1 MDNLD
6 RMFRHLVRTIETRY
20 PDYVSR
26 PFEVAELYQTILPY
40 RLHRREL
47 GLDTN
52 QDYEL
57 TLLELLSGARGYLVV
72 DDRMRDAL
80 RKELGSPTP
89 DPSVMREF
97 ATAHVALA
105 SDAVRRLGTP
115 EARDGGPALARRSTP
130 PDPSLAA
137 EARQNRPRASTGSGA
152 AAAPT
157 PAAPSA
163 ATPTPR
169 AAISSQPRTI
179 AVAAAGEPCRFCG
192 GALPP
197 GRQITFCPHCGQ
209 NLTVIN
215 CAACGTELELG
226 WSYCTTCG
234 RAVTTS
240 E

>member
-1 MDNLD
+1 MDKLD
-6 RMFRHLVRTIETRY
+6 RMFRHLVRTIETRKREY
-20 PDYVSR
+20 LAR
-26 PFEVAELYQTILPY
+26 PFEVAELYDTILPY

-47 GLDTN
+47 GLETN

-80 RKELGSPTP
+80 RKELASTKP
-89 DPSVMREF
+89 DPSVLREF
-97 ATAHVALA
+97 GSAHVALA
-105 SDAVRRLGTP
+105 SDAVRRLDTEG
-115 EARDGGPALARRSTP
+115 RDGARTDATPATAP
-130 PDPSLAA
+130 
-137 EARQNRPRASTGSGA
+137 AS
-152 AAAPT
+152 PT
-157 PAAPSA
+157 PAASA
-163 ATPTPR
+163 TTPR
-169 AAISSQPRTI
+169 RGLTSQSRTV
-179 AVAAAGEPCRFCG
+179 AVAATGEPCRFCG

-197 GRQITFCPHCGQ
+197 GRQIAFCPHCGQ

-234 RAVTTS
+234 RAVTTT

>member
-6 RMFRHLVRTIETRY
+6 RMFRHLVRTIETRNREY
-20 PDYVSR
+20 LTR
-26 PFEVAELYQTILPY
+26 PFEVADLYQTILPY

-52 QDYEL
+52 QDYEM

-72 DDRMRDAL
+72 DERMRDTL
-80 RKELGSPTP
+80 RKELASENP
-89 DPSVMREF
+89 DPGVLREF
-97 ATAHVALA
+97 AAAHVALA
-105 SDAVRRLGTP
+105 SDAVRRLDTP
-115 EARDGGPALARRSTP
+115 EGRDGSRADTGPAAVTARP
-130 PDPSLAA
+130 G
-137 EARQNRPRASTGSGA
+137 RPRTTSGSMTA
-152 AAAPT
+152 AQQSEGSQATAPGPSPAPT
-157 PAAPSA
+157 PRRGA
-163 ATPTPR
+163 
-169 AAISSQPRTI
+169 SSQTRSV
-179 AVAAAGEPCRFCG
+179 AVGPAGELCRFCG

-234 RAVTTS
+234 RAVA

>member
-1 MDNLD
+1 MDHLD
-6 RMFRHLVRTIETRY
+6 RMFRHLVRTIETRHREY
-20 PDYVSR
+20 LNR

-52 QDYEL
+52 HDYEM

-72 DDRMRDAL
+72 DDRMRDTL
-80 RKELGSPTP
+80 RKELTSGNP
-89 DPSVMREF
+89 DPSVLREF
-97 ATAHVALA
+97 AGAHVALA
-105 SDAVRRLGTP
+105 SDAVRRLDTLEG
-115 EARDGGPALARRSTP
+115 RDGTRS
-130 PDPSLAA
+130 
-137 EARQNRPRASTGSGA
+137 E
-152 AAAPT
+152 PT
-157 PAAPSA
+157 PAAPPASTPA
-163 ATPTPR
+163 AAPATAPR
-169 AAISSQPRTI
+169 RGPSSQPRTV
-179 AVAAAGEPCRFCG
+179 AVAAGGEPCRFCG
-192 GALPP
+192 GPLPP

-234 RAVTTS
+234 RAVATA

>member
-6 RMFRHLVRTIETRY
+6 RMFRHLVRTIQSRNPEY
-20 PDYVSR
+20 LSR

-80 RKELGSPTP
+80 RKELGSGTA
-89 DPSVMREF
+89 DPSVLREF

-105 SDAVRRLGTP
+105 SDAVRRLDTPEGRETPSAGTP
-115 EARDGGPALARRSTP
+115 SDAAPATPRQTRGRSSAGVP
-130 PDPSLAA
+130 AP
-137 EARQNRPRASTGSGA
+137 A
-152 AAAPT
+152 AAAAST
-157 PAAPSA
+157 AGPSA
-163 ATPTPR
+163 PAQPTAR
-169 AAISSQPRTI
+169 RGTSGSIRTVT
-179 AVAAAGEPCRFCG
+179 VAATGEACRFCG
-192 GALPP
+192 GDLPP

-209 NLTVIN
+209 NITVIN

-234 RAVTTS
+234 RAVNTS

>member
-6 RMFRHLVRTIETRY
+6 RMFRHLVRTIETRH
-20 PDYVSR
+20 PDYLSR

-57 TLLELLSGARGYLVV
+57 ALLELLSGARGYLVV
-72 DDRMRDAL
+72 DDRMRDTL
-80 RKELGSPTP
+80 RKELSSPTP

-115 EARDGGPALARRSTP
+115 EARDGGRGTARQTVP
-130 PDPSLAA
+130 PEAPTTA
-137 EARQNRPRASTGSGA
+137 EARPSRPRGVTGSA
-152 AAAPT
+152 AAAAET
-157 PAAPSA
+157 PATSPAMPGPRG
-163 ATPTPR
+163 ATST
-169 AAISSQPRTI
+169 QPRTI
-179 AVAAAGEPCRFCG
+179 TVAAAGESCRFCG

-197 GRQITFCPHCGQ
+197 GRQITYCPHCGQ

-234 RAVTTS
+234 RAVAPS

>member
-6 RMFRHLVRTIETRY
+6 RMFRHLVRTIEGRN
-20 PDYVSR
+20 PDYLSR

-72 DDRMRDAL
+72 DDRMRDTL
-80 RKELGSPTP
+80 RKELGSGSP
-89 DPSVMREF
+89 DPSVLREF
-97 ATAHVALA
+97 AAAHVALA
-105 SDAVRRLGTP
+105 SDAVRRLDTP
-115 EARDGGPALARRSTP
+115 EPREVSEADAEGEPVADAPPPRRTRSTG
-130 PDPSLAA
+130 AA
-137 EARQNRPRASTGSGA
+137 SQGAVDSGTTTTAQAQAPRRAGSGQVRSI
-152 AAAPT
+152 T
-157 PAAPSA
+157 VA
-163 ATPTPR
+163 AT
-169 AAISSQPRTI
+169 
-179 AVAAAGEPCRFCG
+179 GEPCRFCG
-192 GALPP
+192 GVLPP

-209 NLTVIN
+209 NITVIN

-234 RAVTTS
+234 RAVGAT

>member
-6 RMFRHLVRTIETRY
+6 RMFRHLVRTIETRNPEY
-20 PDYVSR
+20 LTR

-72 DDRMRDAL
+72 DDRMRDTL
-80 RKELGSPTP
+80 RKELGSGNP
-89 DPSVMREF
+89 DPSVLREF
-97 ATAHVALA
+97 AASHVALA
-105 SDAVRRLGTP
+105 SDAVRRLDTP
-115 EARDGGPALARRSTP
+115 EGRESARS
-130 PDPSLAA
+130 
-137 EARQNRPRASTGSGA
+137 E
-152 AAAPT
+152 PT
-157 PAAPSA
+157 PAATPAVASA
-163 ATPTPR
+163 TASAMPPR
-169 AAISSQPRTI
+169 RGPSSQPRTI

-192 GALPP
+192 GDLPP
-197 GRQITFCPHCGQ
+197 GRQITFCPQCGQ

-234 RAVTTS
+234 RTVA

>member
-1 MDNLD
+1 MDNVD
-6 RMFRHLVRTIETRY
+6 RMFRHLVRTIEVRH
-20 PDYVSR
+20 PDYLSR

-72 DDRMRDAL
+72 DDRMRDTL
-80 RKELGSPTP
+80 RKELASANP

-97 ATAHVALA
+97 ATTHVALA
-105 SDAVRRLGTP
+105 SDAVRRLDTT
-115 EARDGGPALARRSTP
+115 EARDGGRGSARQSASTDVLATGEARPSRSRATGSSAAAAATPILSPSVSTP
-130 PDPSLAA
+130 P
-137 EARQNRPRASTGSGA
+137 
-152 AAAPT
+152 
-157 PAAPSA
+157 
-163 ATPTPR
+163 R
-169 AAISSQPRTI
+169 AASGSSQPRTI
-179 AVAAAGEPCRFCG
+179 AVAPTGEPCRFCG

-197 GRQITFCPHCGQ
+197 GRQITYCPHCGQ

-234 RAVTTS
+234 RAVAPS

>member
-6 RMFRHLVRTIETRY
+6 RMFRHLVRTIEARNPAY
-20 PDYVSR
+20 LSR
-26 PFEVAELYQTILPY
+26 AFEVAELYQTILPY

-72 DDRMRDAL
+72 DDRMRDTL
-80 RKELGSPTP
+80 RKELGSGNP
-89 DPSVMREF
+89 DPSVLREF
-97 ATAHVALA
+97 AASHVALA
-105 SDAVRRLGTP
+105 SDAVRRLDTP
-115 EARDGGPALARRSTP
+115 EGRETP
-130 PDPSLAA
+130 RPEPTPVAA
-137 EARQNRPRASTGSGA
+137 PPVASA
-152 AAAPT
+152 AAVATAPRRG
-157 PAAPSA
+157 P
-163 ATPTPR
+163 
-169 AAISSQPRTI
+169 SSQPRTV
-179 AVAAAGEPCRFCG
+179 AVGGAGEPCRFCG

-234 RAVTTS
+234 RTVA

>member
-6 RMFRHLVRTIETRY
+6 RMFRHLVRTIETRNREY
-20 PDYVSR
+20 LTR

-72 DDRMRDAL
+72 DERMRDTL
-80 RKELGSPTP
+80 RKELTSGNP
-89 DPSVMREF
+89 DPGVLREF
-97 ATAHVALA
+97 AAAHVALA
-105 SDAVRRLGTP
+105 SDAVRRLDTP
-115 EARDGGPALARRSTP
+115 EGRDGSRADTGPGGAPAVT
-130 PDPSLAA
+130 
-137 EARQNRPRASTGSGA
+137 ARQGRPRTTSGSTTATQEPEGSQA
-152 AAAPT
+152 QA
-157 PAAPSA
+157 PAAPSTA
-163 ATPTPR
+163 SPR
-169 AAISSQPRTI
+169 RGPSSQTRTV
-179 AVAAAGEPCRFCG
+179 AVGPAGEPCRFCG

-234 RAVTTS
+234 RAVA

>member
-6 RMFRHLVRTIETRY
+6 RLFRHLVRTIETRHPEY
-20 PDYVSR
+20 LTR

-40 RLHRREL
+40 RLHRRDL

-72 DDRMRDAL
+72 DDRMRDTL
-80 RKELGSPTP
+80 RKELGSGNP
-89 DPSVMREF
+89 DPSVLREF
-97 ATAHVALA
+97 AASHVALA
-105 SDAVRRLGTP
+105 SDAVRRLDTP
-115 EARDGGPALARRSTP
+115 EGRESAR
-130 PDPSLAA
+130 A
-137 EARQNRPRASTGSGA
+137 E
-152 AAAPT
+152 PT
-157 PAAPSA
+157 PAAAPAMAAVSAPS
-163 ATPTPR
+163 TRRGP
-169 AAISSQPRTI
+169 SSQPRTV
-179 AVAAAGEPCRFCG
+179 AVAAAGEPCRFCS

-197 GRQITFCPHCGQ
+197 ARQITFCPHCGQ

-234 RAVTTS
+234 RTVA

>member
-6 RMFRHLVRTIETRY
+6 RLFRHLVRTIEARNPEYLT
-20 PDYVSR
+20 R

-52 QDYEL
+52 HDYEL

-72 DDRMRDAL
+72 DDKMRDTL
-80 RKELGSPTP
+80 RKELGSGNP
-89 DPSVMREF
+89 DPSVLREF
-97 ATAHVALA
+97 AASHVALA
-105 SDAVRRLGTP
+105 SDAVRRLDTP
-115 EARDGGPALARRSTP
+115 EGRESARAV
-130 PDPSLAA
+130 
-137 EARQNRPRASTGSGA
+137 
-152 AAAPT
+152 PT
-157 PAAPSA
+157 PAATPAVASA
-163 ATPTPR
+163 ATTATIPR
-169 AAISSQPRTI
+169 RGPSSQPRTVAI
-179 AVAAAGEPCRFCG
+179 AAAGEACRFCG

-234 RAVTTS
+234 RTVA

>member
-6 RMFRHLVRTIETRY
+6 RMFRHLVRTIEARHPEY
-20 PDYVSR
+20 LSR

-72 DDRMRDAL
+72 DDRMRDTL
-80 RKELGSPTP
+80 RKELGSSDP

-97 ATAHVALA
+97 AAAHVALA
-105 SDAVRRLGTP
+105 SDAVRRLETP
-115 EARDGGPALARRSTP
+115 EARDGGRAGTRQTAP
-130 PDPSLAA
+130 PDASATA
-137 EARQNRPRASTGSGA
+137 EAQPSRARAASGSSA
-152 AAAPT
+152 AAAAT
-157 PAAPSA
+157 PATSSVASP
-163 ATPTPR
+163 PPR
-169 AAISSQPRTI
+169 GTTGNQPRTI
-179 AVAAAGEPCRFCG
+179 TVAPAGEACRFCG

-197 GRQITFCPHCGQ
+197 GRQITYCPHCGQ

-226 WSYCTTCG
+226 WGYCTTCG
-234 RAVTTS
+234 RAIAAS

>member
-6 RMFRHLVRTIETRY
+6 RMFRHLVRTIETRNREY
-20 PDYVSR
+20 LSR

-72 DDRMRDAL
+72 DERMRDTL
-80 RKELGSPTP
+80 RKELASENP
-89 DPSVMREF
+89 DPSVLREF
-97 ATAHVALA
+97 AAAHVALA
-105 SDAVRRLGTP
+105 SDAVRRLDTP
-115 EARDGGPALARRSTP
+115 EGRDGGRVGAGPAP
-130 PDPSLAA
+130 AA
-137 EARQNRPRASTGSGA
+137 ATARQGRPHTASGSTSTVPGPMEDQA
-152 AAAPT
+152 QT
-157 PAAPSA
+157 PAPSPA
-163 ATPTPR
+163 ASPR
-169 AAISSQPRTI
+169 RGASSQARTV
-179 AVAAAGEPCRFCG
+179 AVAPAGESCRFCG

-234 RAVTTS
+234 RAVA

>member
-6 RMFRHLVRTIETRY
+6 RLFRHLVRTIETRNPEY
-20 PDYVSR
+20 LTR

-72 DDRMRDAL
+72 DDRMRDTL
-80 RKELGSPTP
+80 RKELGSGNP
-89 DPSVMREF
+89 DPSVLREF
-97 ATAHVALA
+97 AASHVALA
-105 SDAVRRLGTP
+105 SDAVRRLDTP
-115 EARDGGPALARRSTP
+115 EGRESARAE
-130 PDPSLAA
+130 PS
-137 EARQNRPRASTGSGA
+137 P
-152 AAAPT
+152 
-157 PAAPSA
+157 A
-163 ATPTPR
+163 ATPAVASAAASATPPR
-169 AAISSQPRTI
+169 RGPSSQPRAV

-192 GALPP
+192 GDLPP

-234 RAVTTS
+234 RTVA